1 MARPTCAQIAESE
14 LLWNEY
20 IDVSGQGVK
29 FDEMTYTERLAIIH
43 DLWPED
49 CNCYIEDE
57 E

>member
-20 IDVSGQGVK
+20 IDVSGQGV

-49 CNCYIEDE
+49 CNCDFDGE